1 MNTLLVAL
9 LSALR
14 DHRWLRLLG
23 CAFILSSVGNGLTQV
38 VVYSQLLRWHVS
50 PAILT
55 LAYLLATLPGFL
67 GSLLGE
73 KMCRRYSPFVVVT
86 LAEILGLVALGF
98 PAWGITLHN
107 LPAMLVVQS
116 AEALF
121 SGMIYPALT
130 LIFKRGLKAN
140 ELPAATAL
148 ETLIFA
154 AQVLLGVGLGVMII
168 NRFSLIT
175 LLVMDAFSFIFSAI
189 LLMFTARHFIKR
201 YVNESRQPAFAV
213 ALKWR
218 ECSPLQ
224 RRSMLLLP
232 LLAAVGTPVMA
243 LMPALAQQI
252 RPDETTGLALP
263 LLLARS
269 LGQVCGPLLLNSQ
282 KLRQHAQSN
291 LRLVGY
297 LSTFL
302 AGYFLLPALATWN
315 LAALGAVFIAHLAS
329 NVVFALGTFSLLNH
343 FSQPQAASAS
353 GIAWRAQILVAAVMS
368 LIAAGTAEI
377 IGAINALYV
386 VSLPGILG
394 VVIVLKRSGR

>member
-50 PAILT
+50 
-55 LAYLLATLPGFL
+55 
-67 GSLLGE
+67 
-73 KMCRRYSPFVVVT
+73 
-86 LAEILGLVALGF
+86 
-98 PAWGITLHN
+98 
-107 LPAMLVVQS
+107 
-116 AEALF
+116 
-121 SGMIYPALT
+121 PALT

-201 YVNESRQPAFAV
+201 YVNESQQPAFAV

-315 LAALGAVFIAHLAS
+315 LAA
-329 NVVFALGTFSLLNH
+329 
-343 FSQPQAASAS
+343 
-353 GIAWRAQILVAAVMS
+353 
-368 LIAAGTAEI
+368 GTAEI
-377 IGAINALYV
+377 IGPINALYV